1 MAGTFVST
9 IILSLQEPAGHYGAC
24 LGTARGGCALP
35 GAGCGAVY
43 LHHAENESQNE
54 SDNRLILKQLF
65 EVFY

>member
-1 MAGTFVST
+1 MGTHLHSRGVSHAD
-9 IILSLQEPAGHYGAC
+9 PAWHYGAC

-43 LHHAENESQNE
+43 LHHAENESQKE